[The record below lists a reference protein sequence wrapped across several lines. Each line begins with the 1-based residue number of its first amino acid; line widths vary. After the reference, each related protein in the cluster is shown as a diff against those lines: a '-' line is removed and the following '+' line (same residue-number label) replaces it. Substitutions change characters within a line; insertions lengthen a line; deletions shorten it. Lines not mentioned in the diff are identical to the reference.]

1 MSNLITIVTTN
12 INDSAISLNFF
23 YSTIDSCFSKA
34 SVTDRSTAVH
44 LLLHLRAH
52 AIYTN
57 DESRS
62 WARGRGRGVC
72 LPCRHFFLLH
82 KFFFT
87 KKCSGPT
94 GWSVYYSPFLLLL
107 THYAMTFSSFVFV
120 ALRRFLYPG
129 DYLYNVASGKST
141 FTTLLTDCIFFSS

>member
-1 MSNLITIVTTN
+1 MQTTCSNDGKSAVGKKTKLHILSMSNLITIVTTN

-44 LLLHLRAH
+44 VLLHLRAH

-62 WARGRGRGVC
+62 
-72 LPCRHFFLLH
+72 
-82 KFFFT
+82 
-87 KKCSGPT
+87 
-94 GWSVYYSPFLLLL
+94 
-107 THYAMTFSSFVFV
+107 
-120 ALRRFLYPG
+120 
-129 DYLYNVASGKST
+129 
-141 FTTLLTDCIFFSS
+141 